1 MSSPRDNSTTSEQT
15 QDALAHHINYHKG
28 CNAWEAWYNASL
40 TSTSSSSA
48 TPTSTS
54 IIQTPTADT
63 SSHSSI
69 NVGPIF
75 LIYRNMQNKHQQV
88 IEGTTG
94 RLSVFSGGGGY
105 HNETDPSKFEV
116 GTTPMVGPS
125 GGPGSG
131 GVTPGVS
138 ASPPPPANHGT
149 GSATGSHTPPPFN
162 PYVIPTLA
170 PRMMSMNPD
179 VDQQTD

>member
-69 NVGPIF
+69 NVGPIVGGAAGGAIGLLIIFGIMF

-131 GVTPGVS
+131 GVTPG
-138 ASPPPPANHGT
+138 
-149 GSATGSHTPPPFN
+149 
-162 PYVIPTLA
+162 
-170 PRMMSMNPD
+170 
-179 VDQQTD
+179 

>member
-1 MSSPRDNSTTSEQT
+1 STIIGQIVGGAVDGT
-15 QDALAHHINYHKG
+15 I
-28 CNAWEAWYNASL
+28 SL
-40 TSTSSSSA
+40 L
-48 TPTSTS
+48 
-54 IIQTPTADT
+54 IIFG
-63 SSHSSI
+63 I
-69 NVGPIF
+69 MF

-94 RLSVFSGGGGY
+94 RLSVFSGGGGS

-138 ASPPPPANHGT
+138 ASPPPAANHGT

-179 VDQQTD
+179 ADQQTDVMSELRSPHNPYG